1 MIRVLEKI
9 NPMTFLNKKQFE
21 YEYNAWARKIEYFTQ
36 ENALLKY
43 RLSEMVDDNEE
54 KKFLQ
59 IAEFFQN
66 ELLLQDDLLKKLIKE
81 LKGFQNLLS
90 GFQGEKKISD
100 NLVTNHDK
108 LRKNILQFE
117 NKFLAF
123 SNEFNQKML
132 EHSDH

>member
-1 MIRVLEKI
+1 MKSS
-9 NPMTFLNKKQFE
+9 NKKQFE
-21 YEYNAWARKIEYFTQ
+21 HEYNAWVRKIEYFTQ

-43 RLSEMVDDNEE
+43 RLSEMVDDNEG

-59 IAEFFQN
+59 MAEYFQN
-66 ELLLQDDLLKKLIKE
+66 ELLLKDDMLTKLIKE

-90 GFQGEKKISD
+90 GFQSDKKTSD
-100 NLVTNHDK
+100 KLITNHDR

-123 SNEFNQKML
+123 SNDFNEKLL
-132 EHSDH
+132 EHSEH